1 MKWAVLLVVL
11 FLPAALSAQG
21 ARHAFSPPPPE
32 SGPPLSRAADSTA
45 GRSDLTLAFSGAM
58 GGVAGILLGGLV
70 GARLEMAG
78 GCRGDWCGFGGALLG
93 AAVGSTVLIP
103 AAVHFGN
110 DQAGDFGAGLAASA
124 AALGAGVAISLISQD
139 GQPMLIVPVAQII
152 GAVAAERRTS
162 RPR

>member
-1 MKWAVLLVVL
+1 MKWGVLLL
-11 FLPAALSAQG
+11 ALSLPASLSAQG
-21 ARHAFSPPPPE
+21 ARHSFVPPLPE
-32 SGPPLSRAADSTA
+32 SARPSHTAVDSTA

-58 GGVAGILLGGLV
+58 GGVGGILLGGLV

-93 AAVGSTVLIP
+93 AAIGSTVLIP

-124 AALGAGVAISLISQD
+124 AALGAGVALALISQD
-139 GQPMLIVPVAQII
+139 GHPMLIVPVAQII
-152 GAVAAERRTS
+152 GAVAVERRTS